1 MSNRLIFILG
11 GARSGKSAFARKLAE
26 EMGKEVVY
34 VATAEV
40 SDSEMAERIRRHRLE
55 RPSHWQTVE
64 EPRDLEK
71 IREVLADSRAIVLL
85 DCLTILLSNI
95 ILKEDLKEIFKK
107 EEKLVKDFA
116 LLAKAAALSNYPVI
130 FVANEV
136 GLGICPDNFLGRI
149 FRDLAGRINQE
160 MAKAATEVYFI
171 RAGIP
176 QKIKG

>member
-1 MSNRLIFILG
+1 MILVLG

-26 EMGKEVVY
+26 GLGKEVIY
-34 VATAEV
+34 LATAEV
-40 SDSEMAERIRRHRLE
+40 TDSEMAERIRRHRLE
-55 RPSHWQTVE
+55 RPPHWQTVE
-64 EPRDLEK
+64 EPRDLKK
-71 IREVLADSRAIVLL
+71 ISGIVSGSGAVVLL

-95 ILKEDLKEIFKK
+95 ILKEELKELSRT
-107 EEKLVKDFA
+107 EERLVKDFA
-116 LLAKAAALSNYPVI
+116 SLARAAAGSHYPVI

-171 RAGIP
+171 QAGIP
-176 QKIKG
+176 QKLKG